1 MGFER
6 GNPFRVA
13 SVDDKSRDA
22 YLGSEV
28 SCSNHGLLAGT
39 RSRAQDWNANKR
51 LWDVSRKLRRL
62 REGL

>member
-13 SVDDKSRDA
+13 SVDDKSRDV
-22 YLGSEV
+22 YLGSEWA
-28 SCSNHGLLAGT
+28 CNHGLLAGT
-39 RSRAQDWNANKR
+39 RSRAQDWNQNKR